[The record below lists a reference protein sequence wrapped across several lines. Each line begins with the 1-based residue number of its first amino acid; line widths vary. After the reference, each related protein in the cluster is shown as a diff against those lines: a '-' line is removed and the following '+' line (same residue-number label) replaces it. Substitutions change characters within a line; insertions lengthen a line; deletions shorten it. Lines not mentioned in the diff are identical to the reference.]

1 MFNSES
7 FLLLPIDLIWIFTR
21 LYQQLV
27 NTKKERETRFSRH
40 FAETY
45 RKSRYWP
52 SYYGAVSVETK
63 SNFVAFET
71 CTLIELSFFGNQQ
84 FKKGLSNMKILKDLV

>member
-27 NTKKERETRFSRH
+27 NTKKEHEQDFRDILLKHIGSHDTGPLTMRRFRRN
-40 FAETY
+40 EI
-45 RKSRYWP
+45 
-52 SYYGAVSVETK
+52 
-63 SNFVAFET
+63 NFVAFEL
-71 CTLIELSFFGNQQ
+71 CTLIELSSFGNQQ